1 MTKED
6 LLKLGLTEEQVKT
19 VLDGF
24 KDHVAKET
32 HEELKTENTRLLSEV
47 KDRDKQLNSLK
58 TSVKDVEGLQE
69 QINALQEENKQKDET
84 HKQEFTKAKIESA
97 IDIAITK
104 ANGKN
109 PKAIKALLDLESVK
123 FEDGKVTGLD
133 KQFEK
138 LVKGED
144 SSFLFGETKASFKG
158 VAPGSSDGNKTNS
171 ITKEDFS
178 KMGYKERVELHSKD
192 KELYNELKT
201 QA

>member
-24 KDHVAKET
+24 KDHVTKET

-69 QINALQEENKQKDET
+69 QINALQEENKQKDEK
-84 HKQEFTKAKIESA
+84 HKQEVIDAKIESA

-158 VAPGSSDGNKTNS
+158 VDAGNGSERKSG
-171 ITKEDFS
+171 ITKETFE
-178 KMGYKERVELHSKD
+178 KMSYKERAELHTQD
-192 KELYNELKT
+192 KELYKELKT
-201 QA
+201 QE